1 MKAFVLLHA
10 KAMPLA
16 LANVDTD
23 QIIPARYLGLDR
35 ADQVKALFR
44 DLRFCP
50 RGELIAAFPMN
61 QERFAGA
68 KILVAY
74 RNFGCGSSR
83 ENAVS
88 TLLDNGFECVIAPS
102 FGDIFYNNCFQNGML
117 PVVLDGHRVSKL
129 IDLLTNDKELM
140 IDVDLNEQSVRFPDG
155 SMDHFEIDT
164 FRKDCLL
171 KGIDAIDLTMSYISE
186 IDAYERD
193 HFIERQWQS

>member
-1 MKAFVLLHA
+1 
-10 KAMPLA
+10 
-16 LANVDTD
+16 
-23 QIIPARYLGLDR
+23 
-35 ADQVKALFR
+35 
-44 DLRFCP
+44 
-50 RGELIAAFPMN
+50 
-61 QERFAGA
+61 
-68 KILVAY
+68 
-74 RNFGCGSSR
+74 
-83 ENAVS
+83 
-88 TLLDNGFECVIAPS
+88 
-102 FGDIFYNNCFQNGML
+102 GML

-171 KGIDAIDLTMSYISE
+171 KGIDAIDLTLSYISE